1 MEKFKNEYSYLIHL
15 LKSILN
21 GTQPEEKPDNL
32 SYEKL
37 LDHAIRHSVANIAY
51 YAVEKLNKKP
61 NSDINKKWAEY
72 RDRAIVKDLTQTLE
86 FDAITQAFENEN
98 IRFLALKGIFLKDM
112 YPQRDMR
119 LMADIDLLI
128 DQNNMDKANKIM
140 LSLGYEPETTS
151 DKDHD
156 AYFKQP
162 MMNVEVHRQ
171 LFGQENESFSL
182 MFSDPWKNTLE
193 ITDGVLN
200 LTDNWFFLYLF
211 AHLDKHLN
219 NGGTGI
225 RTIMDIYV
233 YLQHKENSL
242 DWEFIYSQLAKV
254 GKAQVCRDVIALSK
268 IWFGD
273 SPSSEKYDEFARFI
287 LSSGTYGTRLNS
299 NLNKHKRMGTF
310 RFVIHRIFPPLYI
323 MQMVFPFLKKVPFLF
338 PLMWPVR
345 LIYRGLFRGKK
356 IIHEIKYIKKNK

>member
-1 MEKFKNEYSYLIHL
+1 MEKFKNEYDYLIHL

-21 GTQPEEKPDNL
+21 GTRPEEKPENL
-32 SYEKL
+32 SFEKIFNISKHHGVANMSYYAIEKL
-37 LDHAIRHSVANIAY
+37 A
-51 YAVEKLNKKP
+51 EKPDAQLA
-61 NSDINKKWAEY
+61 KKWAEY

-86 FDAITQAFENEN
+86 FDAVSQKLKNEN

-119 LMADIDLLI
+119 LMADIDLLV
-128 DQNNMDKANKIM
+128 DSDNVSKANKIM
-140 LSLGYEPETTS
+140 TSLGYEPEITP

-162 MMNVEVHRQ
+162 MMNIEIHRR
-171 LFGQENESFSL
+171 LFGEENKEYSTLFSNVWEHSV
-182 MFSDPWKNTLE
+182 MDADNN
-193 ITDGVLN
+193 LN
-200 LTDNWFFLYLF
+200 LNDNWFFIYLF

-225 RTIMDIYV
+225 RSIMDIYV
-233 YLQHKENSL
+233 YLKQKEKTL
-242 DWEFIYSQLAKV
+242 DWELIYSQLSKV
-254 GKAQVCRDVIALSK
+254 GKAQICRDVIAVSK

-273 SPSSEKYDEFARFI
+273 FPPSEKYKEFERFI

-299 NLNKHKRMGTF
+299 NLNKHKKMGTF
-310 RFVIHRIFPPLYI
+310 RFIIHRLFPPLYI

-345 LIYRGLFRGKK
+345 LVYRALFRSKK
-356 IIHEIKYIKKNK
+356 IIREIKYINKNK

>member
-1 MEKFKNEYSYLIHL
+1 MEKFKNEYDYLIYL

-21 GTQPEEKPDNL
+21 GTQPEEKPENL
-32 SYEKL
+32 SFEKIFNISKHHGVANMSYYAIEKL
-37 LDHAIRHSVANIAY
+37 A
-51 YAVEKLNKKP
+51 EKPDAQL
-61 NSDINKKWAEY
+61 SKKWAEY

-86 FDAITQAFENEN
+86 FDAVSQKLKNEN

-128 DQNNMDKANKIM
+128 DSDNVSKANKIM
-140 LSLGYEPETTS
+140 ISLGYEPEITP

-162 MMNVEVHRQ
+162 MMNIEIHRR
-171 LFGQENESFSL
+171 LFGEENKEYSTLFSNV
-182 MFSDPWKNTLE
+182 WKNSVM
-193 ITDGVLN
+193 DSDNNLN
-200 LTDNWFFLYLF
+200 LNDNWFFIYLF

-225 RTIMDIYV
+225 RSIMDIYV
-233 YLQHKENSL
+233 YLKQKEKTL
-242 DWEFIYSQLAKV
+242 DWELIYSQLSKV
-254 GKAQVCRDVIALSK
+254 GKAQTCRDVIAVSK

-273 SPSSEKYDEFARFI
+273 FPPSEKYKEFERFI

-299 NLNKHKRMGTF
+299 NLNKHKKMGTF
-310 RFVIHRIFPPLYI
+310 RFVIHRLFPPLYI
-323 MQMVFPFLKKVPFLF
+323 MQMVFPFLEKVPFLF

-345 LIYRGLFRGKK
+345 LIYRALFRSKK
-356 IIHEIKYIKKNK
+356 IIREIKYINKNK